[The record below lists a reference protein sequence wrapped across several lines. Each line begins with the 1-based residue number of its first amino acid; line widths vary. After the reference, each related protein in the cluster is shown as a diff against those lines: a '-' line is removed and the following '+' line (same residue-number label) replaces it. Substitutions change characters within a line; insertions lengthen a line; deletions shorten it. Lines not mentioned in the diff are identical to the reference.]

1 MSSVINAIYRNIT
14 LDLYTVG
21 SAVTVTAMQADT
33 LSRYIRVTLT
43 NNGSD
48 YEIDEDAHPQIFI
61 VKSDG
66 RIVYN
71 NGTVDDGALL
81 FELDNQM
88 LAAPGKCKTQILLW
102 DRDYEQVLRNATP
115 LFIDVIEKVDE
126 ESAVASTSEYG
137 VLEDILQAIEQGGY
151 ITDNNFTNAYKDK
164 LDGIETGAEAN
175 QNAFSQ
181 VVADGTTV
189 YSDEATSTIEIEGS
203 DGITVSGDNTN
214 KRITVGVDGDTLVD
228 TLPTASATQAGILT
242 AEDYVR
248 FGNGSG
254 GGGVSISQ
262 VTETDITLTTPSA
275 VDYNV
280 PRSESI
286 LAQIFDNVYPIGA
299 AFKTSQQGNYPS
311 IGAWTLAD
319 RDLIRSE
326 SVYSGTT
333 SGGNVKVYC
342 TCEDHHVHINFE
354 IALPSEISGLYTS
367 GDGEPVTI
375 YSFSAEDA
383 GVSSLVSMGKRYGSG
398 FIHHNLTTL
407 TAPTPALF
415 SISAGSTAKI
425 DLVSWVGDIPVH
437 SETGSRIAY
446 FSYDAILPTSYLTG
460 ASRYVYRRTA

>member
-137 VLEDILQAIEQGGY
+137 VLEDILQAIEEGGY

-175 QNAFSQ
+175 QNAISQ

-189 YSDEATSTIEIEGS
+189 YSEEKTSSIEIAGS
-203 DGITVSGDNTN
+203 DGITVSGDNTS
-214 KRITVGVDGDTLVD
+214 KLITIGVDGEELASA
-228 TLPTASATQAGILT
+228 LPTASATQAGILT
-242 AEDYVR
+242 AEDYAR
-248 FGNGSG
+248 FGNGGG

-275 VDYNV
+275 VDYKV
-280 PRSESI
+280 PRADGDSPFT
-286 LAQIFDNVYPIGA
+286 FDAVYPVGSLFVTNQRGGYPSVGTWQVFDVALAPYFTTIEYDNGNSWAINEGGHSVHHVLIRTVPNTITGECDGEAHYIGA
-299 AFKTSQQGNYPS
+299 LACQTARLTTIADEPVYVSGFIYADEETVPHAALFRVDPGSYAGIYIERWTGSLIADSKAYFNFTSVANRYT
-311 IGAWTLAD
+311 IL
-319 RDLIRSE
+319 
-326 SVYSGTT
+326 SGTT
-333 SGGNVKVYC
+333 S
-342 TCEDHHVHINFE
+342 
-354 IALPSEISGLYTS
+354 
-367 GDGEPVTI
+367 TI
-375 YSFSAEDA
+375 YEIVTYKR
-383 GVSSLVSMGKRYGSG
+383 VS
-398 FIHHNLTTL
+398 
-407 TAPTPALF
+407 
-415 SISAGSTAKI
+415 
-425 DLVSWVGDIPVH
+425 
-437 SETGSRIAY
+437 
-446 FSYDAILPTSYLTG
+446 
-460 ASRYVYRRTA
+460 